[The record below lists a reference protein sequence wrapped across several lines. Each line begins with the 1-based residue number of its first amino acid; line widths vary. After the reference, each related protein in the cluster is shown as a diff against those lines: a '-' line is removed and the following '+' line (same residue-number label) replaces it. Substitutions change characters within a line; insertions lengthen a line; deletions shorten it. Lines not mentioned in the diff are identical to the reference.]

1 VGSNYN
7 AIRRDPV
14 LRRITA
20 VAVTALTTGV
30 LTGCGD
36 TDSWVDAR
44 AATGWSAQ
52 YADAANTSSAPVV
65 GAESLRLEWGR
76 SVKGSLAAQAA
87 LGSGNYLAVNGQTE
101 AGCSL
106 MVWEVNNRARQR
118 WCTRLVQGGGIASPL
133 FDGFDNLYIGQP
145 GLLQSFPSTQ
155 WVRWRT
161 PVIGLPLTTRM
172 VAPGR
177 LLAVT
182 HLGQVLIFDAHRGTV
197 SGSSI
202 DLVDGLNPTDSE
214 RGLADCRLARPGCP
228 VAAAPAYSE
237 ATGMIVLT
245 LWEPDAEKPVL
256 VGLRYQQGQ
265 TPELTRE
272 WTSDVVGGGPLASP
286 VLSADGTT
294 VYVNGRDEHLW
305 AINSADGSEKWAVPL
320 NYLAQTPPS
329 VTPDGLVIAGG
340 GPGSRLT
347 AIRDT
352 AEEGEEIWTQQD
364 TSPLTTSSLAEVGYT
379 VVRDEGDAAGLA
391 LLVFSLGDGS
401 TLNTYRLPNSSGWP
415 VGVSI
420 GHDRRVVAATSD
432 GQIYGFAPE

>member
-1 VGSNYN
+1 M
-7 AIRRDPV
+7 
-14 LRRITA
+14 LRRIIA
-20 VAVTALTTGV
+20 VAATALMTGV
-30 LTGCGD
+30 LAGCGD

-52 YADAANTSSAPVV
+52 YADAANTSSAPVG
-65 GAESLRLEWGR
+65 GAEDLRLEWGR
-76 SVKGSLAAQAA
+76 SVKGSLAAQVA

-106 MVWEVNNRARQR
+106 MVWEANNRARQR

-161 PVIGLPLTTRM
+161 HVIGLPLTTRM

-177 LLAVT
+177 LLVVT
-182 HLGQVLIFDAHRGTV
+182 HLGQVLVFDAHRGTV
-197 SGSSI
+197 TGTSL
-202 DLVDGLNPTDSE
+202 DLIEGLDPTDSE
-214 RGLADCRLARPGCP
+214 RGLGDCRLGRPGCP

-237 ATGMIVLT
+237 ATGMIVLS
-245 LWEPDAEKPVL
+245 LWEPDADKPVL

-272 WTSDVVGGGPLASP
+272 WTSDAVGGGPLASP
-286 VLSADGTT
+286 VLSGDGTT
-294 VYVNGRDEHLW
+294 VYVNGRDERLW
-305 AINSADGSEKWAVPL
+305 AINSADGTEKWSVPL

-329 VTPDGLVIAGG
+329 VTPGGLIIAGG

-352 AEEGEEIWTQQD
+352 AEEGEEVWSQED
-364 TSPLTTSSLAEVGYT
+364 TSPLTTSSLAEVGYA
-379 VVRDEGDAAGLA
+379 VVRDGEGDAAGLA
-391 LLVFSLGDGS
+391 LRVFSLGDGS
-401 TLNTYRLPNSSGWP
+401 TVNTYPLPNASGWP

-432 GQIYGFAPE
+432 GQVYGFAPA

>member
-1 VGSNYN
+1 M
-7 AIRRDPV
+7 

-20 VAVTALTTGV
+20 VAVTALMAGV
-30 LTGCGD
+30 LAGCGN

-44 AATGWSAQ
+44 AATGWPAQ
-52 YADAANTSSAPVV
+52 YADAANTSSAPVS
-65 GAESLRLEWGR
+65 GAENLRLEWGR
-76 SVKGSLAAQAA
+76 SVKGSLAAQVA

-118 WCTRLVQGGGIASPL
+118 WCTRLVQGGGVASPL

-161 PVIGLPLTTRM
+161 HVIGLPLTTRM

-177 LLAVT
+177 LLVVT
-182 HLGQVLIFDAHRGTV
+182 HLGQVLVFDAHRGTV
-197 SGSSI
+197 TGNSL
-202 DLVDGLNPTDSE
+202 DLVGGLDPTDSE
-214 RGLADCRLARPGCP
+214 RGLADCRLARRGCP

-237 ATGMIVLT
+237 ATGMIVLS

-272 WTSDVVGGGPLASP
+272 WTSDAVGGGPLASP
-286 VLSADGTT
+286 VLSPDGTT

-305 AINSADGSEKWAVPL
+305 AINSADGTEKWAVPL

-329 VTPDGLVIAGG
+329 VTPEGLVIAGG

-352 AEEGEEIWTQQD
+352 AEEGEEVWTSEE
-364 TSPLTTSSLAEVGYT
+364 TSPLTTSSLADLGYA
-379 VVRDEGDAAGLA
+379 VVRDGEGDAAGLA
-391 LLVFSLGDGS
+391 LRVFNLGDGS
-401 TLNTYRLPNSSGWP
+401 TLNTYPLPNASGWP

-420 GHDRRVVAATSD
+420 GHDRRVIAATSD
-432 GQIYGFAPE
+432 GQVYGFAPA